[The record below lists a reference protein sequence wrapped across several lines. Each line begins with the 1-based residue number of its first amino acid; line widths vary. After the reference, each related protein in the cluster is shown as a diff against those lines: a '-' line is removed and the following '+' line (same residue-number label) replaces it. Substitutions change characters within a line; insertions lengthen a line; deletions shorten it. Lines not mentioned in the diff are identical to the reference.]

1 MIRLKSCGEF
11 AGQRRTVEA
20 CNPAEVRC
28 FGRQACVQTGLL
40 FPVRERCSAFGFVP
54 ERGRDATGD
63 RGNFEDF
70 AINALNLDKP
80 SSGQPLLQ

>member
-1 MIRLKSCGEF
+1 
-11 AGQRRTVEA
+11 
-20 CNPAEVRC
+20 
-28 FGRQACVQTGLL
+28 LL